1 MSNRRRLARERLE
14 IYLVHLLLAFRPLIL
29 LSGLLLLAYVFV
41 TVFIYPFAGY
51 AVLVPSVYL
60 ILLGS
65 SYNIALYTARLGAWI
80 GTIGR
85 HDD

>member
-1 MSNRRRLARERLE
+1 MSNRRRVARERLE

-51 AVLVPSVYL
+51 VVLVPSVYL

-65 SYNIALYTARLGAWI
+65 SYTIALYTARLGAWI

>member
-1 MSNRRRLARERLE
+1 MFNRRRLARERLE

-29 LSGLLLLAYVFV
+29 ISGLLLLAYVFV
-41 TVFIYPFAGY
+41 TILIYPFAGY
-51 AVLVPSVYL
+51 VVLAPSVYL

-65 SYNIALYTARLGAWI
+65 SYNVALYTARLGAWI

>member
-29 LSGLLLLAYVFV
+29 IGGLLLLAYVYV
-41 TVFIYPFAGY
+41 TIFIYPFAGY
-51 AVLVPSVYL
+51 VVLVPSVYL

-85 HDD
+85 YDD

>member
-29 LSGLLLLAYVFV
+29 ISGLLLMAYVFV

-51 AVLVPSVYL
+51 VVLVPSVYL

>member
-1 MSNRRRLARERLE
+1 MFNRRRLARERLE

-29 LSGLLLLAYVFV
+29 ISGLLLLAYVFV
-41 TVFIYPFAGY
+41 TVFVYPFAGY
-51 AVLVPSVYL
+51 VVLVPSVYL

>member
-1 MSNRRRLARERLE
+1 MTDRRRLARERLE

-29 LSGLLLLAYVFV
+29 ISGLLLLAYVFV

-51 AVLVPSVYL
+51 VVLVPAVYM

-65 SYNIALYTARLGAWI
+65 SYNVARYTARLGAWI

>member
-29 LSGLLLLAYVFV
+29 ISGLLLLAYVFV
-41 TVFIYPFAGY
+41 TIFIYPFAGY
-51 AVLVPSVYL
+51 VVLVPSVYL

-85 HDD
+85 HED